1 MFWELPKVEDVLN
14 GICKKW
20 FSNNCNAYSKGKID
34 VSEDTQAFDGFSHSC
49 TCFRTFKCNFWFLSR
64 KRTMH
69 WLGFVE
75 KLIDLW
81 RKRRKIL
88 EAKAEI
94 SVSGVLAN
102 YTYRSGEGIM
112 NKTLSYRS
120 SYLSQLFKS
129 RNRDITMVEKRQ
141 AALTMYEN
149 YICQY
154 KASLQQCERDFDV
167 MINVRL

>member
-1 MFWELPKVEDVLN
+1 MGSARN
-14 GICKKW
+14 G
-20 FSNNCNAYSKGKID
+20 STNCNAYSKGTID
-34 VSEDTQAFDGFSHSC
+34 VSEDTQDISIVPPTAVLASEPSNAIVTSFSEKEQC
-49 TCFRTFKCNFWFLSR
+49 IE
-64 KRTMH
+64 
-69 WLGFVE
+69 LGFVE
-75 KLIDLW
+75 KLIELW

-102 YTYRSGEGIM
+102 YTYRAGEGIM

-141 AALTMYEN
+141 AALTMYKN